1 MKGLSDRDA
10 TIMLV
15 LLVAVIVI
23 LPYTLYIKN
32 ARVETQQLQSECVT
46 LEARYHQL
54 EAMDAHRD
62 EFIAR
67 TKELNE
73 QVDAIVD
80 SFPADIR
87 QENYLRFLLDTEL
100 STAKLDPVT
109 REITWTDPEKDIW
122 IDTVSF
128 QSNDEVQI
136 ATDTIETPY
145 LAVTNESAITYA
157 TRYAGLKYL
166 LDWFI
171 DREKCGI
178 PMCFS
183 EFSAKY
189 DDHTGIITGTFL
201 IDQYAIKDTEDPD
214 RVLAPVEIYP
224 DLDKYKLRGNPD
236 EGDVNGIFGPI
247 VLDQEL
253 SDEGKEALQNG
264 GNGLVDNPEETGEEP
279 AAE

>member
-32 ARVETQQLQSECVT
+32 ARVETQQLKAECVT

-62 EFIAR
+62 EFIKR
-67 TKELNE
+67 TKELNDE
-73 QVDAIVD
+73 VDAIV
-80 SFPADIR
+80 SAFPADIR

-109 REITWTDPEKDIW
+109 LDITWPDPEKSVW
-122 IDTVSF
+122 FDTVSF
-128 QSNDEVQI
+128 QGNDEVQI

-145 LAVTNESAITYA
+145 LAVTNESAVTYQ
-157 TRYAGLKYL
+157 TEYAGLKYL
-166 LDWFI
+166 LGWFI
-171 DREKCGI
+171 DKKQCGI
-178 PMCFS
+178 PLCFP
-183 EFSAKY
+183 EFTAEY
-189 DDHTGIITGTFL
+189 DEKTGLIKGAIL

-224 DLDKYKLRGNPD
+224 DLDKYHIRGNED
-236 EGDVNGIFGPI
+236 EGEINGIFGP
-247 VLDQEL
+247 VVHDMEL
-253 SDEGKEALQNG
+253 SDEAKEMLENG
-264 GNGLVDNPEETGEEP
+264 GNALGGDNGEEP
-279 AAE
+279 AEPAAE

>member
-10 TIMLV
+10 VIMLV
-15 LLVAVIVI
+15 LLVAAIVI

-46 LEARYHQL
+46 LEARYSQL
-54 EAMDAHRD
+54 EAMDKHRD

-67 TKELNE
+67 TKELNDE
-73 QVDAIVD
+73 VAEIVD

-109 REITWTDPEKDIW
+109 REISWPDPQKDIW

-145 LAVTNESAITYA
+145 MAVTNKSAITYA
-157 TRYAGLKYL
+157 TRYDGLKYL

-171 DREKCGI
+171 DNKKCGI
-178 PMCFS
+178 PLCFS
-183 EFSAKY
+183 EFTAEY
-189 DDHTGIITGTFL
+189 DDTTGVITGAFV

-214 RVLAPVEIYP
+214 RVLPPVEIYP
-224 DLDKYKLRGNPD
+224 DLDKYNLRGNVEA
-236 EGDVNGIFGPI
+236 EGAENGIFGP
-247 VLDQEL
+247 VKLDKEL
-253 SDEGKEALQNG
+253 SDEGKDALNNMNG
-264 GNGLVDNPEETGEEP
+264 NQDEPAEEP